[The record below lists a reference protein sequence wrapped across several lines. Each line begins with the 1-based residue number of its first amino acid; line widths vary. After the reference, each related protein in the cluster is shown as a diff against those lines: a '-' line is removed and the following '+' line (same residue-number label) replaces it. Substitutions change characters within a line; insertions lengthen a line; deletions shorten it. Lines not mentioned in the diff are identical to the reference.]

1 MSCLC
6 VRVSV
11 DDRESTSAKASSV
24 ISNAST
30 ASSSYSGRVSA
41 GDYREAESLR
51 RPDSVRRTAIYG
63 KAHAI
68 YSFHADR
75 NNSRYAQVCGDDAV
89 SYQNTLYT
97 CLYFAG
103 CVIKQVPSVF

>member
-1 MSCLC
+1 VSCLC

-30 ASSSYSGRVSA
+30 ASSSCSGRVSA

-75 NNSRYAQVCGDDAV
+75 NNSRYAQVCGDDAIR
-89 SYQNTLYT
+89 YDTIRDTILT
-97 CLYFAG
+97 CAR
-103 CVIKQVPSVF
+103 KPT